1 MLKSNSTRDITAI
14 SGLVKT
20 PEQLA
25 NATTSSPTEVCAR
38 TNSPR
43 SRPLSIYLPNLNDSL
58 SYSPASN
65 LFVYPEMSSFLLRR
79 AVPVGARAFS
89 TSTARSSF
97 AKMTIV
103 GRLGDVPAIEATST
117 GREILKYVVGT
128 NSGPKDNQ
136 KTSWFRVVS
145 FMDEGPQRDFIAS
158 LDKGTLVYV
167 EGDASMSS
175 YQDENQKTRTSLSIV
190 QQRLEVLSPRKPSQ

>member
-1 MLKSNSTRDITAI
+1 
-14 SGLVKT
+14 
-20 PEQLA
+20 
-25 NATTSSPTEVCAR
+25 
-38 TNSPR
+38 
-43 SRPLSIYLPNLNDSL
+43 
-58 SYSPASN
+58 
-65 LFVYPEMSSFLLRR
+65 MSSFLLRR

-89 TSTARSSF
+89 TSTPRSSF

-158 LDKGTLVYV
+158 LDKGYVTFTSRLSLWRAKDLKLRCLHGFGGLRGHKAPVVSTLVYV

-175 YQDENQKTRTSLSIV
+175 YQDENQKTRTSLNIV